1 MSMANPTAVPQPYPP
16 EPSILHPASG
26 RTTPP
31 ALRVVDLRKEYGPI
45 EAVAGLSFQIEAGEV
60 FGLLGPNGAGKTT
73 TISVVATQIRP
84 SGGDALVF
92 DHSVRDEIAAVRTV
106 IGVVPQDL
114 SIYPKLTAAENVRF
128 FGRMYGVEK
137 RELERRV
144 NELLGLVGLDARRDD
159 YAGSFSGGMKR
170 RLNLAV
176 GLVHRPRLL
185 LLDEPTVGI
194 DPHSREHIFDIVR
207 HLRGQGAAILYTT
220 HYMEEAEALCDRLGI
235 MDEGNIIATGTL
247 QELLSE
253 AGCAE
258 VVEVRGLTS
267 ADALRRL
274 QGHPAVC
281 RMETG
286 ENVTRM
292 YVVKAAHL
300 LAPLQQ
306 ALGSQVHNVS
316 VQIAPLSLGNLFL
329 QLTGKKLRD

>member
-1 MSMANPTAVPQPYPP
+1 
-16 EPSILHPASG
+16 
-26 RTTPP
+26 
-31 ALRVVDLRKEYGPI
+31 
-45 EAVAGLSFQIEAGEV
+45 
-60 FGLLGPNGAGKTT
+60 
-73 TISVVATQIRP
+73 
-84 SGGDALVF
+84 
-92 DHSVRDEIAAVRTV
+92 
-106 IGVVPQDL
+106 
-114 SIYPKLTAAENVRF
+114 
-128 FGRMYGVEK
+128 
-137 RELERRV
+137 
-144 NELLGLVGLDARRDD
+144 
-159 YAGSFSGGMKR
+159 MKR

-176 GLVHRPRLL
+176 GLVHRPKLL

-207 HLRGQGAAILYTT
+207 QLRSEGAAILYTT

-258 VVEVRGLTS
+258 VVEVRGLAS
-267 ADALRRL
+267 PDALRRL

-281 RMETG
+281 RMETS

-306 ALGSQVHNVS
+306 ALGSQVQNVS
-316 VQIAPLSLGNLFL
+316 VHIAPLSLGNLFL